1 MKMCAARKVLNIMA
15 IALTVMSLQPAVAQQ
30 NSSDGTNTYG
40 GSEELRGPKN
50 SAPVSDSAGSGI
62 EINKITTDGTNTST
76 PNAGNM
82 KWFVD
87 AIDCKWTM
95 QFISSKP
102 EGQKKDFINKATY
115 KVLDVIEL
123 PALPAQ
129 MMTDDTIELAFPCDK
144 KRNPIRHKDPLPW
157 AELKMDG
164 IVEVHMPSRYL
175 KKLETTSEKNIWQ
188 IENRHNRFDVVKPYN
203 GRWLLKKPDL
213 I

>member
-1 MKMCAARKVLNIMA
+1 MNKSFLRTVSNAAVISLLSLM
-15 IALTVMSLQPAVAQQ
+15 LQPACAQDAATHS
-30 NSSDGTNTYG
+30 NAYG

-50 SAPVSDSAGSGI
+50 SAPISDSAGSGMQ
-62 EINKITTDGTNTST
+62 INNATSDGTTTSA
-76 PNAGNM
+76 PGAGNL

-87 AIDCKWTM
+87 AIDCRWTM

-129 MMTDDTIELAFPCDK
+129 MLTDDTIELAFPCDK
-144 KRNPIRHKDPLPW
+144 KRNPIRQKDPLPW

-175 KKLETTSEKNIWQ
+175 RKLETTDEKNIWQ

-203 GRWLLKKPDL
+203 GRWLIKKPDL